1 VAIQRRRWRRQKI
14 VAGSFKSKD
23 EAGDE
28 TREQS
33 SKVSKE
39 RRRGVWESA
48 RRSGDSKGATRSL
61 LFQVHARRS
70 MEGSGCCRRHKTTRL
85 GSRQQQQPKEGKF

>member
-1 VAIQRRRWRRQKI
+1 VAIQRRRWRRQRI

-39 RRRGVWESA
+39 RRRGV
-48 RRSGDSKGATRSL
+48 
-61 LFQVHARRS
+61 
-70 MEGSGCCRRHKTTRL
+70 
-85 GSRQQQQPKEGKF
+85 

>member
-1 VAIQRRRWRRQKI
+1 VAIQRRRWRRQRT
-14 VAGSFKSKD
+14 VAGFFKSKD

-39 RRRGVWESA
+39 RRRGV
-48 RRSGDSKGATRSL
+48 
-61 LFQVHARRS
+61 
-70 MEGSGCCRRHKTTRL
+70 
-85 GSRQQQQPKEGKF
+85 